1 MDLSPYLAPFTQ
13 LSKARSAGITD
24 LRRGTIS
31 AEDEFV
37 PLPLGVQCYTAAAVR
52 AAKRSLVSDRF
63 IGDGLVP
70 LDSALGRHRD
80 TKRMQ
85 AIPENRQWIGYRMGH
100 RELLNRPDVYKQIS
114 NWLQEPK

>member
-1 MDLSPYLAPFTQ
+1 

-37 PLPLGVQCYTAAAVR
+37 PLPSGVQCYTVAAVR
-52 AAKRSLVSDRF
+52 GAKRSLLNDRL

-70 LDSALGRHRD
+70 LDSALGRHHD
-80 TKRMQ
+80 TTRTLE
-85 AIPENRQWIGYRMGH
+85 IPKNRQWIGYQMGH
-100 RELLNRPDVYKQIS
+100 RELLNRPEVYQQIS
-114 NWLQEPK
+114 TWLQEPK